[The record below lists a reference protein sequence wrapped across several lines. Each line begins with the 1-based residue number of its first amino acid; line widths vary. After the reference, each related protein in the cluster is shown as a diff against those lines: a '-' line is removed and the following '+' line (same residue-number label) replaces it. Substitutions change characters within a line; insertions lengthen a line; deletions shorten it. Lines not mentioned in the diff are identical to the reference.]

1 MKVFAL
7 SLLGGASL
15 LFLSGCVVGPAY
27 QRPSAPAT
35 PTYKEP
41 PPTSYSESKDYSDAN
56 TWSPAQP
63 NAAADRGKW
72 WLVYNDPTLNA
83 LEDQVAIGNESL
95 KSYEAQYQEA
105 RDVVRIAR
113 AGLRPTVSL
122 GPAITATGSGNGVY
136 STGSGT
142 TVKSSSSVA
151 ALFSLPVDV
160 SWTPDIW
167 GSVRRTVRAD
177 IAAAQADAAQLANAR
192 LSYQANLASD
202 YFSLRGQDATRDLLE
217 KTVKSY
223 SEYLQLTRDR
233 YDAGIA
239 SDADVAQAEA
249 QLEGARASLA
259 DVEVNRTAYE
269 HAIAILIGKPP
280 ATFSV
285 AFGIRSA
292 PPPKVPEGV
301 PSALLQRRPD
311 IAQYERQV
319 AAANEQIGI
328 AKAAYYPTVTLS
340 ASGGFQST
348 SITNWFTWP
357 ARYWSAGPS
366 ASETIYDGGRRRA
379 QVAETQHA
387 YDATV
392 ATYRQTVLTA
402 FQQVED
408 YMAALRVLEN
418 EQVIES
424 RAVSAAARSLD
435 VSTEQ
440 YKAGTV
446 NYLNVL
452 SAQTV
457 ILSDQVSALDILTR
471 RLTYSVS
478 LIEALGGG
486 WDASTLPTTQQVA
499 RGG

>member
-1 MKVFAL
+1 MKVSVL
-7 SLLGGASL
+7 YLPLGASML
-15 LFLSGCVVGPAY
+15 LLSGCLVGPNY
-27 QRPSAPAT
+27 QRPSAPVT
-35 PTYKEP
+35 PTYKEA
-41 PPTSYSESKDYSDAN
+41 PPTSYSESKE
-56 TWSPAQP
+56 WSQAHP
-63 NAAADRGKW
+63 NEAADRGKW
-72 WLVYNDPTLNA
+72 WQVYNDATLDA
-83 LEDQVAIGNESL
+83 LEDQVAIGNQNL
-95 KSYEAQYQEA
+95 KAYEAQYLEA
-105 RDVVRIAR
+105 RDVVRAAR
-113 AGLRPTVSL
+113 ASLRPTVSL
-122 GPAITATGSGNGVY
+122 GPAITASGSGSGLY
-136 STGSGT
+136 STGTGT
-142 TVKSSSSVA
+142 AVKTTSSVA
-151 ALFSLPVDV
+151 AFYSLPVDV
-160 SWTPDIW
+160 SWTADIW
-167 GSVRRTVRAD
+167 GSIRRTVRAD
-177 IAAAQADAAQLANAR
+177 IATAQADAAQVANAR
-192 LSYQANLASD
+192 LSYQASLASD
-202 YFSLRGQDATRDLLE
+202 YFLLRGQDATKDLLE

-223 SEYLQLTRDR
+223 AEYLQLTRDR
-233 YDAGIA
+233 YDAGVA

-249 QLEGARASLA
+249 QLEGARASLV

-269 HAIAILIGKPP
+269 HAIAILTGKPP
-280 ATFSV
+280 AEFSV
-285 AFGIRSA
+285 EFGIRNA
-292 PPPKVPEGV
+292 PPPRIPEGV

-311 IAQYERQV
+311 IALYERQV
-319 AAANEQIGI
+319 AAANEEIGV

-340 ASGGFQST
+340 AGGGLQST
-348 SITNWFTWP
+348 SISNWFTWP

-366 ASETIYDGGRRRA
+366 ASELIYDGGRRRA

-392 ATYRQTVLTA
+392 ANYRQTVLTA

-418 EQVIES
+418 EQTVEA
-424 RAVSAAARSLD
+424 RAVSAATRSLD

-457 ILSDQVSALDILTR
+457 MFGDQLSLLDILTR

-486 WDASTLPTTQQVA
+486 WDASELPSSAQVV